1 MPYSAEVVPLV
12 FELLHFDDLGKTL
25 NARDERVRDGLT
37 HCPRER
43 HELPG
48 IELLVAEEDDLVL
61 EKSAAYCG
69 DDLIRQL
76 SEVNSQE
83 LCTERTGDASH
94 FHLERSGVRAA
105 IHEQVLSGDE
115 PGLRAAEE
123 GARVAEL
130 LDGAEAAGGI
140 RLRARSS
147 QLGGGLAKLLRI
159 ELEVGTQPVGLKRS
173 GQEVV
178 DCDVM
183 AH

>member
-25 NARDERVRDGLT
+25 NARDERVRDRLT

-43 HELPG
+43 HELHG
-48 IELLVAEEDDLVL
+48 IELLAAEEDDLVL

-76 SEVNSQE
+76 SQVNCQE
-83 LCTERTGDASH
+83 LRAERAGDTPH

-105 IHEQVLSGDE
+105 IHEKILPGDE
-115 PGLRAAEE
+115 SGLRAAKK
-123 GARVAEL
+123 GARIAEL

-140 RLRARSS
+140 GLGARFS
-147 QLGGGLAKLLRI
+147 QLGGGLAKL
-159 ELEVGTQPVGLKRS
+159 
-173 GQEVV
+173 
-178 DCDVM
+178 
-183 AH
+183 